1 MATLSDI
8 YHAYKTKKISYQE
21 LKSKTLE
28 TVFKEKYYYNIH
40 MYNNDDLVDLIL
52 FFNEYLEK
60 IIDKYDEKRSS
71 YAVYIRN
78 SVGLIKKAKFYRNLR
93 KTSAENVIQN
103 YAYEDAYISVG
114 EAEHYYNTRS
124 KLNLDFED
132 IVKTPKQKTEGEK
145 MALKKYYKMSDEFYL
160 DILEGYY
167 NSRRE
172 AEAEYIKIYGQ
183 RPRSITYK
191 RYNEIITVINI

>member
-1 MATLSDI
+1 
-8 YHAYKTKKISYQE
+8 
-21 LKSKTLE
+21 
-28 TVFKEKYYYNIH
+28 
-40 MYNNDDLVDLIL
+40 
-52 FFNEYLEK
+52 
-60 IIDKYDEKRSS
+60 
-71 YAVYIRN
+71 
-78 SVGLIKKAKFYRNLR
+78 
-93 KTSAENVIQN
+93 
-103 YAYEDAYISVG
+103 
-114 EAEHYYNTRS
+114 
-124 KLNLDFED
+124 
-132 IVKTPKQKTEGEK
+132 